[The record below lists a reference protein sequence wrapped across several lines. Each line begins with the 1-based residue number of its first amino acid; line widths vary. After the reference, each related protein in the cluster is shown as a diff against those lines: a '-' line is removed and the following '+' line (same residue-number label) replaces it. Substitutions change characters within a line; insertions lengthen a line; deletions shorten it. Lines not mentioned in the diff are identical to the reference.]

1 MIDTMTAMITAIT
14 ASVARRELIPVQ
26 EMIVIVKLATKSMVV
41 IMLSARYVISDTLMA
56 SLLP

>member
-1 MIDTMTAMITAIT
+1 MIDTMTAMMTAIT

>member
-1 MIDTMTAMITAIT
+1 MTAMMTAIT
-14 ASVARRELIPVQ
+14 ASVARGELISVQ

-56 SLLP
+56 SLIQTDI

>member
-1 MIDTMTAMITAIT
+1 MIDTMTAMMTAIT

-41 IMLSARYVISDTLMA
+41 IMLSARYVISDTIMA